1 MAQRIG
7 VFHPGTQHSWQT
19 ALAFQEAGRL
29 AWYATSVFYDP
40 RRWPYRIERFA
51 PAGLGAK
58 LGREFRRRWT
68 PLLDP
73 DLVVTFGVEEWLE
86 TAARRL
92 HLRRIAELAN
102 IRGNRRFADGVIRQ
116 IERAPVD
123 AVWGYNC
130 ASVEVFRWAKSQ
142 GLRCVLDQTVGHPS
156 AMNAVMLAERERH
169 PDFFPIGFVPYDQ
182 AWIEQNDE
190 EVALADLVLVGSR
203 SCADTMIAHGCP
215 REKMRVVPYG
225 YDATLFPENPF
236 GGEADATARS
246 GPTRF
251 LFLGAVDSRK
261 GLAYLLKAFER
272 IPPSAAALTLVGH
285 RTVPDAT
292 FRRYADRVTHV
303 PQVARSE
310 VPDYFRRADAF
321 VFPSLFEG
329 SALVLYEA
337 VGAGLGIIQS
347 AASGTGATSG
357 ENGVILDPVT
367 VDGLVEA
374 VSQAAAD
381 PERLKEW
388 RAASR
393 RLRPERTWD
402 KYRERLRTLV
412 P

>member
-1 MAQRIG
+1 MAQRVG

-40 RRWPYRIERFA
+40 RRWPYRLERLA
-51 PAGLGAK
+51 PGGLGAK

-73 DLVVTFGVEEWLE
+73 DLVVAFGIEEWIE

-92 HLRRIAELAN
+92 HLRRVAELAN
-102 IRGNRRFADGVIRQ
+102 IRGNRRFAAGVIRQ

-130 ASVEVFRWAKSQ
+130 AAVEVFRWAKRQ
-142 GLRCVLDQTVGHPS
+142 GLRCVLDQAVGHPR

-169 PDFFPIGFVPYDQ
+169 PDFFPLGFVPYDQ
-182 AWIEQNDE
+182 AWIDQNDE
-190 EVALADLVLVGSR
+190 EVALADLVLAGSE
-203 SCADTMIAHGCP
+203 SCAATMIAHGCP
-215 REKMRVVPYG
+215 PEKIRVVPYG
-225 YDATLFPENPF
+225 YDATLFP
-236 GGEADATARS
+236 GGDFDSAPPAS
-246 GPTRF
+246 PGPARF
-251 LFLGAVDSRK
+251 LFVGAVDSRK
-261 GLAYLLKAFER
+261 GIAYLLKAFER
-272 IPPSAAALTLVGH
+272 IPPSLATLTLVGH

-292 FRRYADRVTHV
+292 FRRYVERVTHV

-347 AASGTGATSG
+347 AASGTGATPG
-357 ENGVILDPVT
+357 ENGIILDPVT
-367 VDGLVEA
+367 VEGLADA
-374 VSQAAAD
+374 VTQAAES
-381 PERLKEW
+381 PERMAAW
-388 RAASR
+388 RAGSR

-402 KYRERLRTLV
+402 KYRERLRALV
-412 P
+412 S

>member
-40 RRWPYRIERFA
+40 RRWPYKIERLL
-51 PAGLGAK
+51 PSGVGGK

-73 DLVVTFGVEEWLE
+73 DLVHTFGVEEWIE

-92 HLRRIAELAN
+92 HLRRVAEIAN
-102 IRGNRRFADGVIRQ
+102 IQGNRRFAAGVIRQ
-116 IERAPVD
+116 IQRDPVD

-130 ASVEVFRWAKSQ
+130 ASVEVFRWAKRQ
-142 GLRCVLDQTVGHPS
+142 GLRCVLDQAVGHPS
-156 AMNAVMLAERERH
+156 AMNAVMLAERDRH
-169 PDFFPIGFVPYDQ
+169 PEFFPASFVLYDQ
-182 AWIEQNDE
+182 AWIDQNDE
-190 EVALADLVLVGSR
+190 EVALADLVLAGSD
-203 SCADTMIAHGCP
+203 SCAATMIAHGCP
-215 REKMRVVPYG
+215 RDKIRVVPYG
-225 YDATLFPENPF
+225 FDATLFPELP
-236 GGEADATARS
+236 ADRPVPKA
-246 GPTRF
+246 PLRF
-251 LFLGAVDSRK
+251 LFVGAVDARK
-261 GLAYLLKAFER
+261 GIAYLLDAFAR
-272 IPPSAAALTLVGH
+272 IPPEVATLTLVGH

-292 FRRYADRVTHV
+292 FRRYADRVVHV

-310 VPDYFRRADAF
+310 VADYFRRADVF
-321 VFPSLFEG
+321 IFPSLFEG

-347 AASGTGATSG
+347 AASGTGATPG

-367 VDGLVEA
+367 VEGLVEA
-374 VSQAAAD
+374 VMTLAAQPERAAA
-381 PERLKEW
+381 W
-388 RAASR
+388 RAASL
-393 RLRPERTWD
+393 RLRPQRTWD
-402 KYRERLRTLV
+402 TYRERLRTLL

>member
-1 MAQRIG
+1 MAQRVG

-29 AWYATSVFYDP
+29 GWYATSVFYDP
-40 RRWPYRIERFA
+40 RRWPYRVERYM
-51 PAGLGAK
+51 PSGLGGR

-92 HLRRIAELAN
+92 HLRRVAEIAN
-102 IRGNRRFADGVIRQ
+102 IRGNRRFAAGVIRQ

-123 AVWGYNC
+123 VVWGYNC
-130 ASVEVFRWAKSQ
+130 ASVEVFRWAKRQ

-156 AMNAVMLAERERH
+156 AMNAVMLAERARH
-169 PDFFPIGFVPYDQ
+169 PDFFPLGFAAYDQ
-182 AWIEQNDE
+182 AWIDQNDE
-190 EVALADLVLVGSR
+190 EVALADLVLAGSR
-203 SCADTMIAHGCP
+203 SCADTMVAHGCP
-215 REKMRVVPYG
+215 PEKIRVVPYG
-225 YDATLFPENPF
+225 YDPALFQDGAFDSTP
-236 GGEADATARS
+236 AKS
-246 GPTRF
+246 QGPARF
-251 LFLGAVDSRK
+251 LFVGAVDSRK
-261 GLAYLLKAFER
+261 GIAYLLKAFER
-272 IPPSAAALTLVGH
+272 IPAHVAALTLVGH

-292 FRRYADRVTHV
+292 FRRYAERVTHV

-347 AASGTGATSG
+347 AASGTGATPG
-357 ENGVILDPVT
+357 ENGIILDPVT
-367 VDGLVEA
+367 VEGLADA
-374 VSQAAAD
+374 VAQAAES
-381 PERLKEW
+381 PERLNAW

-402 KYRERLRTLV
+402 KYRERLGALV
-412 P
+412 S